1 MKKQLVTEEVILQL
15 HKSGKSILQ
24 LEKGALITPAAM
36 DVIKQNKIKIE
47 FNEKLGKNISIENRE
62 ISTEKLKIAVGSDHT
77 GFIIKEELKRYI
89 KEVTTYEIN
98 DVGTFTDQAC
108 DYPDFAFQVAKLV
121 SLKEAYFGILFDAT
135 GIPSAIAANKVPG
148 IRAVTCY
155 NEFSARSSREHNNA
169 NILVLGARTL
179 GIESIKAIIKVWFN
193 TSFLGERHQ
202 KRIDKI
208 TEIEKQFLLKGL

>member
-1 MKKQLVTEEVILQL
+1 MKKQLITEEIVLQL
-15 HKSGKSILQ
+15 YKSGKSILD

-36 DVIKQNKIKIE
+36 DVIKQYKIKIE
-47 FNEKLGKNISIENRE
+47 FNHNLRKSNSIENGA
-62 ISTEKLKIAVGSDHT
+62 ITTEKLKIAIGSDHT
-77 GFIIKEELKRYI
+77 GFVIKEEIKLYI
-89 KEVTTYEIN
+89 KEVTTCEIN

-121 SLKEAYFGILFDAT
+121 SLKEANFGILFDAT
-135 GIPSAIAANKVPG
+135 GIPSAITANKVPG
-148 IRAVTCY
+148 IRAATCY

-169 NILVLGARTL
+169 NILVLGAKTL
-179 GIESIKAIIKVWFN
+179 GIASIKSIIKVWLN
-193 TSFLGERHQ
+193 TNFLGERHQ